1 MFTYINY
8 KQMDIAKGLIILV
21 LILGIILL
29 TVFFVSKG
37 EISKKCDPTIV
48 YKYLPRTLE
57 EEQTE
62 PIYVTQIFKT
72 MFTQPSIWI
81 DSTYQDTIRRTEQI
95 NKYFITQL

>member
-1 MFTYINY
+1 
-8 KQMDIAKGLIILV
+8 MDLAKGFFII
-21 LILGIILL
+21 IFIIGIILL
-29 TVFFVSKG
+29 TIYFMSKA
-37 EISKKCDPTIV
+37 EISQKCEQKII

-57 EEQTE
+57 EEETE

-72 MFTQPSIWI
+72 MFTQPSVWI